1 MQQFLLKFE
10 NFTQN
15 QNVLGIT
22 KTDITKR
29 KQTNK
34 QTKKTRKFRYF
45 QTHLS
50 ELKRHTRTRNYC

>member
-50 ELKRHTRTRNYC
+50 ELK